1 MNSGGNGK
9 KKSRLRERKLGFDQ
23 VCDHGRNIWISQDTD
38 ARRVDALVIE
48 MPFDPIQT
56 TCFARHQLV
65 NCVVR
70 EIDILSF
77 LRFG

>member
-1 MNSGGNGK
+1 MNSGGN
-9 KKSRLRERKLGFDQ
+9 ERKEPSQGEKIGFDR

-56 TCFARHQLV
+56 TFVARHQLV